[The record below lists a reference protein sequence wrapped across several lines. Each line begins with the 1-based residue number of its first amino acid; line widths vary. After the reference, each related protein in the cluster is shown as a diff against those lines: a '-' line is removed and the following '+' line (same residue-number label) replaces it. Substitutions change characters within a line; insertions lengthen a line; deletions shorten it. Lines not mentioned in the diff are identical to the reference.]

1 MYFRPFFVIFALM
14 ETNILETVSI
24 ADYAKMLKS
33 GESTEQIKEIE
44 SELNTTLGEISGG
57 MDLALFML
65 QKDLLILQCKLA
77 ISIFEFEEEKQKFYE
92 RKINELR
99 KQLEDKNKKVEK
111 SNPYKSFLSWILAVE
126 KYLAFSIDRSNDLLY
141 LSEATKQ
148 MLNYYDNQKKSI
160 EENKV
165 KK

>member
-1 MYFRPFFVIFALM
+1 MK
-14 ETNILETVSI
+14 TNILENISI
-24 ADYAKMLKS
+24 SDYAKMLKN
-33 GESTEQIKEIE
+33 GIETDEIKEIE
-44 SELNTTLGEISGG
+44 AELNKSLGDLGSG
-57 MDLALFML
+57 MDLNLFML

-77 ISIFEFEEEKQKFYE
+77 ISIFEFDEEKQKLYE
-92 RKINELR
+92 RKVNELR
-99 KQLEDKNKKVEK
+99 KQLEEKTKKVEVA
-111 SNPYKSFLSWILAVE
+111 NPYKSFLSWILAVE

-148 MLNYYDNQKKSI
+148 MLNYYESQKKSI